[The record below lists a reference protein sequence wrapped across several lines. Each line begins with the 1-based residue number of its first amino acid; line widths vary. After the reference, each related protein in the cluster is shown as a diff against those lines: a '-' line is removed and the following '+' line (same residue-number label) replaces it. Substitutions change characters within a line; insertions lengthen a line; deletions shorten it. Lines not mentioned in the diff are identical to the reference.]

1 MHMVRVCVNVGVCEC
16 IWCVCVLMLVCVNA
30 CGACVYVNVGVCEYI
45 WCVCVLMLVCVN
57 AYGACVC

>member
-1 MHMVRVCVNVGVCEC
+1 
-16 IWCVCVLMLVCVNA
+16 MLVCVNA
-30 CGACVYVNVGVCEYI
+30 YGACVYVNVGVCEYI